1 MTWNSQLQIALKALF
16 CKGLRKR
23 LDAERSRNDVGAVLD
38 EFEFG
43 NRDDSL
49 GTAMDR
55 EHENA
60 NHIASREHEIGLLNG
75 VHRHHEIVG
84 IAFAVP

>member
-1 MTWNSQLQIALKALF
+1 MPWNSQLHIALEALF
-16 CKGLRKR
+16 CEGLGKR

-38 EFEFG
+38 DFEFG

-49 GTAMDR
+49 GATMDR

-60 NHIASREHEIGLLNG
+60 NHIASREHEICLLNG
-75 VHRHHEIVG
+75 VYRHHKIVG